1 MELFSTWAELAEAL
15 RPLPR
20 GAKSR
25 LAKAL
30 AMDASQLNRNL
41 KTNRDLQVGQ
51 AKAAALLL
59 ENFDDEF
66 EPRTPV
72 PSPGN
77 RVAVY
82 GFAAASNND
91 RIAIN
96 PGEIM
101 DWVDLP
107 MGLSLRGE
115 YFVVKVIGA
124 SMEPRLFEGEMI
136 LIQRY
141 VPPIRDR
148 DVLIEFNDGTGI
160 VKTYRGQKAGR
171 VFAHQYNPD
180 EDISYDATSVKNIM
194 NVFCRL

>member
-1 MELFSTWAELAEAL
+1 
-15 RPLPR
+15 
-20 GAKSR
+20 
-25 LAKAL
+25 
-30 AMDASQLNRNL
+30 
-41 KTNRDLQVGQ
+41 
-51 AKAAALLL
+51 
-59 ENFDDEF
+59 
-66 EPRTPV
+66 
-72 PSPGN
+72 
-77 RVAVY
+77 
-82 GFAAASNND
+82 
-91 RIAIN
+91 
-96 PGEIM
+96 M

-136 LIQRY
+136 LIQRN

-160 VKTYRGQKAGR
+160 VKTYRGQKSGR

-180 EDISYDATSVKNIM
+180 DDISYDAASVKNIM